1 MALRLA
7 RACKPRENPYSV
19 GIAIFNTAQAVSFMF
34 RILSKIASLMSF
46 NKSLASAGDVAHQ
59 LMERADAGAGRDP
72 RQAQELRRAARAF
85 LSVVR

>member
-1 MALRLA
+1 
-7 RACKPRENPYSV
+7 
-19 GIAIFNTAQAVSFMF
+19 MF
-34 RILSKIASLMSF
+34 RILSQIAGLMSS
-46 NKSLASAGDVAHQ
+46 NKSLAPAGDVAHQ

>member
-1 MALRLA
+1 
-7 RACKPRENPYSV
+7 
-19 GIAIFNTAQAVSFMF
+19 MF
-34 RILSKIASLMSF
+34 RILSKIAGFMSSR
-46 NKSLASAGDVAHQ
+46 NTVAPASEVAHQ